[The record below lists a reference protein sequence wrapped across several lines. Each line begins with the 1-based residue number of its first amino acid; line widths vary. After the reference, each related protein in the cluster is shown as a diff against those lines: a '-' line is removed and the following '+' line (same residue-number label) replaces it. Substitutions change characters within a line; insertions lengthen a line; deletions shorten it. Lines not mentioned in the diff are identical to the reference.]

1 MMHCRVMPALLN
13 EMKSPGVRQNSSPTA
28 RTPSVSAKR
37 RPVQRP
43 TSVTVNFRDGVSLTI
58 TVLSSLSGLK
68 SLRLRTQTHVSAAQ
82 AAPSGRSVIA
92 AAAAPIAALFIIFP
106 PDRGLDIGIY
116 VGVAEPKM
124 NETGQAFST

>member
-13 EMKSPGVRQNSSPTA
+13 EMKSPGDRQNSSTTA
-28 RTPSVSAKR
+28 RTP
-37 RPVQRP
+37 
-43 TSVTVNFRDGVSLTI
+43 SVTVNFRDGVSLTI